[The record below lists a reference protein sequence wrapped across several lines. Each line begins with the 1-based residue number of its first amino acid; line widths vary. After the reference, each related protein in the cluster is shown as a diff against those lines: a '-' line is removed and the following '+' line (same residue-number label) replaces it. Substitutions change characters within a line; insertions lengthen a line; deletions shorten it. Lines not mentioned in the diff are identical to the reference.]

1 MTHPPNY
8 DFRRYLRA
16 KRSVEARAL
25 NREVWEQMALQI
37 SELDRPIRL
46 LELGAGIGS
55 MALRF
60 LENGLL
66 KQASYTLVERE
77 AAYLQEAK
85 KTLLAGAKEN
95 GYQAEES
102 AEGNLILI
110 HQRNKAAFHF
120 VTSDAADFL
129 ESSEGEPGW
138 DLLIAHAFLDLF
150 DMQSAL
156 PQFLGALRPKGYFY
170 FPINYDGL
178 TAFEPQF
185 DPVFETELLTLYHRS
200 MDERLVDGLPSGD
213 SQTGRHLF
221 AALSAAGGLV
231 LTAGS
236 SDWLVFPRDAE
247 YPADEAYF
255 LHYILHTIET
265 EFLGQAELDAASL
278 QEWLST
284 RNAQIENAELLFIA
298 HNLDFFGQKKA

>member
-1 MTHPPNY
+1 MTHQPDY

-66 KQASYTLVERE
+66 SQASYTLVERE
-77 AAYLQEAK
+77 PAYLQEAK

-95 GYQAEES
+95 GYQAEQETEDS
-102 AEGNLILI
+102 LVLVN
-110 HQRNKAAFHF
+110 QRNKSTFYF
-120 VTSDAADFL
+120 ITSDAANFL
-129 ESSEGEPGW
+129 ENSATEEGW

-150 DMQSAL
+150 DLQSAL
-156 PQFLGALRPKGYFY
+156 PQFLGALRPEDYFY

-178 TAFEPQF
+178 TSFEPQF
-185 DPVFETELLTLYHRS
+185 DPVLETELLTLYHRS
-200 MDERLVDGLPSGD
+200 MDERLVDGLSSGD

-236 SDWLVFPRDAE
+236 SDWLVFPRDAH
-247 YPADEAYF
+247 YPEDEAYF
-255 LHYILHTIET
+255 LHHILHTIET
-265 EFLGQAELDAASL
+265 ELAGHPELDAARL
-278 QEWLST
+278 QEWVST
-284 RNAQIENAELLFIA
+284 RHAQVENAELLFIA
-298 HNLDFFGQKKA
+298 HNLDIFGQKKA